1 MSAHCAVPRT
11 APIAIA
17 PKPPR
22 FPPSRQG
29 SIHLDSYPGL
39 RSGFDSPD
47 SDSVSGHSA
56 PPCEACLH
64 RRSDCV
70 MNEDEES
77 CVACLVTGTEC
88 SLSDNPPPRKRK
100 LNGDVEGSCSKRSS
114 PGRSDNRRRRHQ
126 QSSAPCTTASS
137 SLIEDM
143 ANFGGP
149 TLLKRTLGLQTDRYS
164 QYIGPTTDF
173 EPSLINLS
181 SFDPHDES
189 LLARGTLRRVSD
201 NDTFLML
208 PDHNTPGYDHIIDDA
223 DEIERLVAPHGRKLI
238 DLYFRVVHPGFPI
251 IQKGVFLEKY
261 ERSHREFSPPLLAAV
276 YILAINW
283 WGHSEELASLPRP
296 NVRELERL
304 VRTTLADAMYRPKL
318 STIQAGLLLSQRP
331 EGDQWAPTAQLVAI
345 AQELGLH
352 LDCTNWKI
360 PPWERG
366 LRKRL
371 AWALYMQDKWG
382 ALVHGRPS
390 HIFSSNW
397 AVQQLN
403 PNDFPDVEWDENDVE
418 EKIEIERG
426 RVLFGQMVQLSQIL
440 AEILETFY
448 TLQASRTAADAG
460 PQGTQ
465 LILSLA
471 KPIQLKL
478 KEWYSGLPAVVR
490 MDNTF
495 HTSPSPPNRL
505 SSIGYLHLA
514 YFATEITLHRRIIRS
529 IDAST
534 AASEQLSPGAASSS
548 SPSPAALTNNYPGG
562 GVDPYIQHICRSAA
576 KARLISAMDFVNRL
590 TPSHLRAFWYFA
602 SKTNFAL
609 IGTFG
614 SLLWAT
620 SPGREEADWYRRRLG
635 EYRWTLSVSSKP
647 GGGKGLTE
655 FAMGM
660 LDISTGL
667 LKQLPEKPL
676 LSRSGSAVD
685 FDAARRQSMLAL
697 GGSGGSANSLG
708 TLTMGSG
715 SGGGGGFGVGLG
727 LQRSAE
733 ASGVQSPGSADVDG
747 DVDVDLDEE
756 SESSEEGAVYG
767 NFSTRAGMAGLAD

>member
-1 MSAHCAVPRT
+1 MSASIAVPRT

-17 PKPPR
+17 PKPPANR

-29 SIHLDSYPGL
+29 SVHLLDSSY
-39 RSGFDSPD
+39 RSGFNSPD
-47 SDSVSGHSA
+47 SGSVVSGSHSSNT
-56 PPCEACLH
+56 PPCEACRS
-64 RRSDCV
+64 RRTDCV
-70 MNEDEES
+70 MSEDADDH
-77 CVACLVTGTEC
+77 CVACQYSGTEC
-88 SLSDNPPPRKRK
+88 SLVDSPPGLRKRK
-100 LNGDVEGSCSKRSS
+100 LNGVDSVEEGRSKRSS
-114 PGRSDNRRRRHQ
+114 PGRSDNRQQRRRQNQHHQ
-126 QSSAPCTTASS
+126 QPSVSCNTTSS

-149 TLLKRTLGLQTDRYS
+149 TLLKRTLGLQADRYC

-181 SFDPHDES
+181 SFDPQDES

-201 NDTFLML
+201 NDTFLLL
-208 PDHNTPGYDHIIDDA
+208 PDHNTPGYDHIFEDA
-223 DEIERLVAPHGRKLI
+223 DEIENIVAPHGRRLI

-251 IQKGVFLEKY
+251 IQRNVFLEKY

-283 WGHSEELASLPRP
+283 WEHEEELSGLPKP

-331 EGDQWAPTAQLVAI
+331 EGDQWAPTAQLVAVG
-345 AQELGLH
+345 QELGLH

-371 AWALYMQDKWG
+371 AWALYLQDKWG

-390 HIFSSNW
+390 HIFASNW
-397 AVQQLN
+397 AVQPLN
-403 PNDFPDVEWDENDVE
+403 PNDFPDVEWDETDNE
-418 EKIEIERG
+418 ERLELERG
-426 RVLFGQMVQLSQIL
+426 RVLFRQMVELSQIL
-440 AEILETFY
+440 AEILDTFY
-448 TLQASRTAADAG
+448 TLQATQQIANAG

-465 LILSLA
+465 LVLSLA

-478 KEWYSGLPAVVR
+478 KEWYSALPAVIR
-490 MDNTF
+490 MDSTF
-495 HTSPSPPNRL
+495 QTTPSSSSGSRFSP
-505 SSIGYLHLA
+505 IGYLHLA

-529 IDAST
+529 MS
-534 AASEQLSPGAASSS
+534 SPDDNS
-548 SPSPAALTNNYPGG
+548 SPSPSQQQGG
-562 GVDPYIQHICRSAA
+562 GIDPYIQHICRSAA

-614 SLLWAT
+614 SLLWGT
-620 SPGREEADWYRRRLG
+620 SPGREEAEWYRRRLG

-647 GGGKGLTE
+647 GEGTSKGLTE

-676 LSRSGSAVD
+676 LSRSGSEVG
-685 FDAARRQSMLAL
+685 FGGLGGVEQVRRSSLFAL
-697 GGSGGSANSLG
+697 GHTGQGGA
-708 TLTMGSG
+708 
-715 SGGGGGFGVGLG
+715 GG
-727 LQRSAE
+727 
-733 ASGVQSPGSADVDG
+733 
-747 DVDVDLDEE
+747 
-756 SESSEEGAVYG
+756 
-767 NFSTRAGMAGLAD
+767 

>member
-1 MSAHCAVPRT
+1 MSAPVAVQRT

-17 PKPPR
+17 PKPAR

-29 SIHLDSYPGL
+29 SIAIDSFHTGL

-47 SDSVSGHSA
+47 SGSVSGSHST
-56 PPCEACLH
+56 PPCEACLR

-70 MNEDEES
+70 VGEEDDN
-77 CVACLVTGTEC
+77 CVACQYSGTEC
-88 SLSDNPPPRKRK
+88 SLGESPPLRKRK
-100 LNGDVEGSCSKRSS
+100 LNGDAEDRGSKRSS
-114 PGRSDNRRRRHQ
+114 PGRSDNRRRKHQ
-126 QSSAPCTTASS
+126 QQPSISCATTASS

-149 TLLKRTLGLQTDRYS
+149 TMLKRTLGLQADRYS

-181 SFDPHDES
+181 SFDPQDES

-201 NDTFLML
+201 NDTFLLL
-208 PDHNTPGYDHIIDDA
+208 PDYNTPGYEHITDDV
-223 DEIERLVAPHGRKLI
+223 DEIERIVAPHGRKLI
-238 DLYFRVVHPGFPI
+238 DLYFRVVHPAFPI
-251 IQKGVFLEKY
+251 IQKTVFLEKY
-261 ERSHREFSPPLLAAV
+261 ERSHREFAPPLLAAI

-283 WGHSEELASLPRP
+283 WDHDEDLTILSKP

-304 VRTTLADAMYRPKL
+304 VRTTLADSMYRPKL

-345 AQELGLH
+345 GQELGLH
-352 LDCTNWKI
+352 LDCSSWKI

-397 AVQQLN
+397 AVQPLN
-403 PNDFPDVEWDENDVE
+403 LNDFPDVEWDENNNE
-418 EKIEIERG
+418 ERIEIERG
-426 RVLFGQMVQLSQIL
+426 RVLFNQMIHLSQIL

-448 TLQASRTAADAG
+448 TLQASAQCA
-460 PQGTQ
+460 QGVQ
-465 LILSLA
+465 LVLSLA

-478 KEWYSGLPAVVR
+478 KDWYAALPAIIR
-490 MDNTF
+490 MDSTYQ
-495 HTSPSPPNRL
+495 TPTQLATPS
-505 SSIGYLHLA
+505 SQIGYLHLA
-514 YFATEITLHRRIIRS
+514 YFATEITLHRKIVRS
-529 IDAST
+529 MDDSDNV
-534 AASEQLSPGAASSS
+534 S
-548 SPSPAALTNNYPGG
+548 YH
-562 GVDPYIQHICRSAA
+562 IQQICRSAA

-590 TPSHLRAFWYFA
+590 TPAHLRAFWYFA

-620 SPGREEADWYRRRLG
+620 SPGREEAEWYRRRLG

-647 GGGKGLTE
+647 GENRALTE

-685 FDAARRQSMLAL
+685 IEGMRRGSMFAL
-697 GGSGGSANSLG
+697 GGSGITAGGSSLSLASG
-708 TLTMGSG
+708 MQVGFGSMQ
-715 SGGGGGFGVGLG
+715 SPRSEEGGGGG
-727 LQRSAE
+727 
-733 ASGVQSPGSADVDG
+733 
-747 DVDVDLDEE
+747 
-756 SESSEEGAVYG
+756 SESSDEGVYG
-767 NFSTRAGMAGLAD
+767 NFSMTSGIAGLRDR